1 MCSNAVVVRA
11 VLYGFVGA
19 LALASAAGAQQ
30 DCPLP
35 PAIEK
40 GSHAT
45 NIFSDE
51 QEADL
56 GDLMSE
62 RFAAEYPI
70 LHNDVLTRHLQ
81 QIGEQLVR
89 YLPPN
94 RFRFQFFLFEFPS
107 VNAFSIGGGRVY
119 ISRKIVALAKSDD
132 ELAGI
137 MAHELGHIVTHQTG
151 IEMSRR
157 LREVLGVTQVG
168 DRNDIREKYFRF
180 LDNEARKPSR
190 RDSDTEDQLIADQ
203 VAVYAMARAGYSP
216 HAYVDIWDRFQE
228 THGKTGNW
236 LSDFFGNTKPSQKRL
251 RDMMKSLSSLRAGCS
266 EVRPPADPVGFA
278 KWQSEVLNFKADTL
292 EESLP
297 GLVFK
302 QKLALPLRPDLS
314 NLKFSPDGKY
324 LLAQDEGGIQVLT
337 REPFAVV
344 FFIDASDAEK
354 AFFSPDS
361 HSVIFY
367 TPSLRIEVWDVASR
381 HRTSLHEMTLNQGC
395 YQTQLSPD
403 GSYLACLYEDLSLA
417 LIDVATGQ
425 AIVQKSNFV
434 QVYNYWIFYLL
445 IALGEHH
452 ANFAQIGF
460 SPDGRYFLAGSSSE
474 DFAYDLQQKKT
485 VSLPGSIRSLLR
497 FSFAFLGPDRIVGI
511 NLNTPR
517 KSPVLRFPSGERLL
531 ELPLSNAV
539 HVASPTHG
547 DSVMLWPLRE
557 RPLGI
562 MELKNP
568 EQLAVTFERDAGD
581 IYDNWVTSERK
592 DGQLSLFDLAQ
603 KKEVASVLLSQS
615 PLGTL
620 TAASVSAGL
629 QWLAVSSRTRG
640 AVFDLVPNVRRYYT
654 RSFHGAWFSENDDL
668 YADFPKFEKD
678 ERKVVRLDPSL
689 TGGFTPVSPLKDSVS
704 SLHGPYLLIEK
715 PQNEKSWERKNW
727 TYEIWDY
734 RTQKTVWTRR
744 FPNEV
749 PRIYLSSSRS
759 AALILWPLSTGAARE
774 ELQHFPE
781 LKSKAERED
790 FLIELLDFSKDVVV
804 GKLLVK
810 TNKNPFSIE
819 RISFDQDW
827 LVLLLKGDR
836 ILLYSLSSGEQKG
849 HFFGYDA
856 NLSAPAG
863 ALAISNST
871 GQLQIFDLST
881 AQLRREYKFS
891 SAIAFKA
898 FSQDG
903 HRLFAFTRDQTAYI
917 LDLTASP

>member
-1 MCSNAVVVRA
+1 MKAA
-11 VLYGFVGA
+11 LYCFVGA
-19 LALASAAGAQQ
+19 LALSWAALAQQ
-30 DCPLP
+30 NCPLP

-40 GSHAT
+40 GSHAA

-62 RFAAEYPI
+62 RFAAEYTT
-70 LHNDVLTRHLQ
+70 LHSDALTSRLQ
-81 QIGEQLVR
+81 KIGAQLVR

-94 RFRFQFFLFEFPS
+94 HLRFQFFLLEFPS

-151 IEMSRR
+151 IEMTRR
-157 LREVLGVTQVG
+157 LREVLGVKEVG

-180 LDNEARKPSR
+180 LDNEARKPSHS
-190 RDSDTEDQLIADQ
+190 DSDDEDQLIADQ

-216 HAYVDIWDRFQE
+216 RAYVDIWDRFQQ

-236 LSDFFGNTKPSQKRL
+236 LSDFFRSTKPSQKRL
-251 RDMMKSLSSLRAGCS
+251 RDMMKSVSSLPAGCA
-266 EVRPPADPVGFA
+266 EVRPPADPAGFA
-278 KWQSEVLNFKADTL
+278 KWQSEVLDFKADTL

-302 QKLALPLRPDLS
+302 QKLALPLRPDLN

-324 LLAQDEGGIQVLT
+324 VLAQDEGGIQVLT
-337 REPFAVV
+337 REPFAVI
-344 FFIDASDAEK
+344 FFIDAADAEK

-367 TPSLRIEVWDVASR
+367 TPSLRIEIWDIASR
-381 HRTSLHEMTLNQGC
+381 HRTTLHEMTLNQGC

-403 GSYLACLYEDLSLA
+403 GAYLACLRDDFALV

-425 AIVQKSNFV
+425 AIAQKNNFV
-434 QVYNYWIFYLL
+434 VIYSDWIFYMMAVLS
-445 IALGEHH
+445 ERHV
-452 ANFAQIGF
+452 NFAQMGF
-460 SPDGRYFLAGSSSE
+460 SPDGHYFLAGSSTG
-474 DFAYDLQQKKT
+474 DFAYDLQQKRL

-511 NLNTPR
+511 NLNAPR
-517 KSPVLRFPSGERLL
+517 KSPVLRFPSGESLL

-539 HVASPTHG
+539 HVGSPAHG

-557 RPLGI
+557 KPLGI
-562 MELKNP
+562 MELKDP
-568 EQLAVTFERDAGD
+568 EQIAVSFERDAGD

-592 DGQLSLFDLAQ
+592 DGLLSLVDLAQ
-603 KKEVASVLLSQS
+603 KKEVATVQLGQS
-615 PLGTL
+615 PLGKL
-620 TAASVSAGL
+620 TAASVSSGL

-640 AVFDLVPNVRRYYT
+640 AVFDLVPNIRHFYT
-654 RSFHGAWFSENDDL
+654 RSFHGAWFSEEDAL

-678 ERKVVRLDPSL
+678 ERKIVRIDLSL
-689 TGGFTPVSPLKDSVS
+689 TGGLTPVYPLKDTAS
-704 SLHGPYLLIEK
+704 SFHGPYLLVEK

-734 RTQKTVWTRR
+734 RTQKTVWSRR

-749 PRIYLSSSRS
+749 PRIFLSSSRTT
-759 AALILWPLSTGAARE
+759 ALILWPLYTGAARE
-774 ELQHFPE
+774 ELRHFPD
-781 LKSKAERED
+781 LKSKAEHED
-790 FLIELLDFSKDVVV
+790 FLIELLDFTKDVVV
-804 GKLLVK
+804 GKVVVK
-810 TNKNPFSIE
+810 TNGNPFSVE

-836 ILLYSLSSGEQKG
+836 ILLYSLASGEQKG

-856 NLSAPAG
+856 NLSAAAG
-863 ALAISNST
+863 ALAVSTST
-871 GQLQIFDLST
+871 GQLQIYNLSS
-881 AQLRREYKFS
+881 AQLRREYKFP
-891 SAIAFKA
+891 SAIAFES

-903 HRLFAFTRDQTAYI
+903 RRFFAFTRDQTAYI
-917 LDLTASP
+917 LDLAASN